1 MSAQKKLPH
10 LPHLSL
16 EGKYVL
22 LLQLC
27 PVCGKPHGFDCWG
40 EVVQDLPDAGVL
52 KLKVREDAR
61 NPERWGLVETYQLE
75 DALDWVI
82 RDTQQALADEFMRL
96 VRETEVNRRSCRRH
110 KPHNAS
116 MAPLVKGPSKTT
128 WAGPWRAQDATEGIS
143 PEDVQGGDQA

>member
-1 MSAQKKLPH
+1 MPMPK
-10 LPHLSL
+10 LSL
-16 EGKYVL
+16 VGKLVL
-22 LLQLC
+22 LLGCC
-27 PVCGKPHGFDCWG
+27 PVCGKPHNFDCWG
-40 EVVQDLPDAGVL
+40 EVVQDLPDGVL

-61 NPERWGLVETYQLE
+61 NPERSGLVETYQLE

-96 VRETEVNRRSCRRH
+96 TSVVETNRRSCRRH
-110 KPHNAS
+110 KPHNEARS
-116 MAPLVKGPSKTT
+116 RQAEGPSKTT